1 MHLRGLTFQE
11 KKAAEAAFRGL
22 PLEPQWSEKAKAI
35 YEGIAKARGLSLPP
49 EPHQPIVDVTRP
61 VSSTPLPDEPAA
73 VRDRPDVPQGAT
85 PATPVAGAG
94 YFVDLTPL
102 AREVGLS
109 WPVIMSKPLWDV
121 VMTGLPAGSPGERLR
136 AVLGAV
142 GQSVIGTPGV
152 VTAIKLRMALAVSD
166 EVAPQPFELLVV
178 VHHHPYGQ
186 SVTLLRPDE
195 PWLAVL
201 PDPRNPEN

>member
-1 MHLRGLTFQE
+1 MQPRDLTFQE
-11 KKAAEAAFRGL
+11 MKAAEAAFRGL

-35 YEGIAKARGLSLPP
+35 YEGLAKARGMSLPP
-49 EPHQPIVDVTRP
+49 EAPAPIVDGAP
-61 VSSTPLPDEPAA
+61 PASSVPQPDEPSPAS
-73 VRDRPDVPQGAT
+73 QST
-85 PATPVAGAG
+85 PGTG

-102 AREVGLS
+102 ARQVGLA
-109 WPVIMSKPLWDV
+109 WPGIMSKPLWDL
-121 VMTGLPAGSPGERLR
+121 VMTGLPGGSPGDRLR
-136 AVLGAV
+136 ALLGAV

-152 VTAIKLRMALAVSD
+152 VTAIKLQMAFAVSD

-186 SVTLLRPDE
+186 TVTLLRADE

-201 PDPRNPEN
+201 PDRSNPPN